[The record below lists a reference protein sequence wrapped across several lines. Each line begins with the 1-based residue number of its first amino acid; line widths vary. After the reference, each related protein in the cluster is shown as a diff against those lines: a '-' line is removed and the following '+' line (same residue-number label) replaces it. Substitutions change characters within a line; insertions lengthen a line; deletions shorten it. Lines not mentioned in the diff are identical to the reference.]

1 MSLDVN
7 IYFTALIFTIYF
19 YSSTTV
25 KTVATGP
32 LAQTKMTKSF
42 VSLLEDMWNLKNKS
56 ITASSSNHGISDP
69 SNFRL
74 SVTKFAPKFSGF
86 DQHDSQEFLQ
96 YALEG
101 FHTELNRVKKKD
113 EKCDPKTSKD
123 SRDKAAKDKNENI
136 IDNSNVVDS
145 NCDSINSDNDINNNE
160 NLTSTTQKNTSVGGA
175 SNGVCDTLSNQD
187 DETKTFKPKT
197 YEEILDDPN
206 LSGEEKGKH
215 CLDVYLSKDNS
226 FITDL
231 FLGQFRST
239 LQCCICGHESI
250 TFEPFWLISVPIPSS
265 KDWKGD
271 AKRTIIDC
279 MHEFTKTEV
288 LDGDEKPTC
297 EKCKERRK
305 CKKWYSVE
313 KWPKILVIHLKRFA
327 PGGSYRPKIC
337 CVVDVQLQKLNFR

>member
-1 MSLDVN
+1 
-7 IYFTALIFTIYF
+7 
-19 YSSTTV
+19 
-25 KTVATGP
+25 
-32 LAQTKMTKSF
+32 MTKSF
-42 VSLLEDMWNLKNKS
+42 VSLLEDMWNLRNKS
-56 ITASSSNHGISDP
+56 NSSSGSNHGIADP
-69 SNFRL
+69 SNYRL

-101 FHTELNRVKKKD
+101 FHTELNRVKKND
-113 EKCDPKTSKD
+113 EKCNSKTTKD
-123 SRDKAAKDKNENI
+123 SCDIAAKDKNENI
-136 IDNSNVVDS
+136 INDSTVVDS
-145 NCDSINSDNDINNNE
+145 NCDSLNGNNDINNNE
-160 NLTSTTQKNTSVGGA
+160 NSTSASQHISSVGGA
-175 SNGVCDTLSNQD
+175 QNGVCDTMNNQVHKI
-187 DETKTFKPKT
+187 KTSRPRT

-206 LSGEEKGKH
+206 LSGEEKGKQ

-239 LQCCICGHESI
+239 LQCCVCCHESI

-271 AKRTIIDC
+271 AKRTVIDC
-279 MHEFTKTEV
+279 MQEFTKIEV

-337 CVVDVQLQKLNFR
+337 CVVDVPLRNLNFRY